1 MQKILITLVVLPL
14 ILAGCAHKIEI
25 QQGNVVTQ
33 SQLAQLRPGLDRRQV
48 RALLG
53 SPLLIDAF
61 HPDRWDYYY
70 SSSKAFEL
78 QERYHLKVFFS
89 GDQVTRFEKKGE
101 FPTEE
106 YQKPLSEKE
115 EAQAQEPPQFDDFF

>member
-1 MQKILITLVVLPL
+1 MQKILITLIVLPL
-14 ILAGCAHKIEI
+14 ILAGCAYKIEI

-33 SQLAQLRPGLDRRQV
+33 SQLEQLHAGLDRRQV

-70 SSSKAFEL
+70 SKSKGDEL
-78 QERYHLKVFFS
+78 LERYHLTLFFS
-89 GDQVTRFEKKGE
+89 GNQLTRFEQDGKVA
-101 FPTEE
+101 TEE
-106 YQKPLSEKE
+106 YQKPLE
-115 EAQAQEPPQFDDFF
+115 D

>member
-1 MQKILITLVVLPL
+1 MQKILITLAALTL
-14 ILAGCAHKIEI
+14 LFTGCAHKIEI

-33 SQLAQLRPGLDRRQV
+33 SQLEQLRPGLDRRQV
-48 RALLG
+48 RTLLG

-70 SSSKAFEL
+70 SSSKAFDL

-89 GDQVTRFEKKGE
+89 GDRVTRFEKDGK

-106 YQKPLSEKE
+106 YQ
-115 EAQAQEPPQFDDFF
+115 PPRED

>member
-1 MQKILITLVVLPL
+1 MQKILITLIVLPL

-33 SQLAQLRPGLDRRQV
+33 AQLEQLRPGLDRRQV
-48 RALLG
+48 RTLLG

-70 SSSKAFEL
+70 SRSKASKIE
-78 QERYHLKVFFS
+78 ERYHLKLFFS
-89 GDQVTRFEKKGE
+89 GERLSHFEKTGE
-101 FPTEE
+101 VATEE
-106 YQKPLSEKE
+106 YQKPRE
-115 EAQAQEPPQFDDFF
+115 D

>member
-1 MQKILITLVVLPL
+1 MQNILITAALLSL
-14 ILAGCAHKIEI
+14 FMSGCAHKIEI

-33 SQLAQLRPGLDRRQV
+33 AQLEQLRPGLERRQV
-48 RALLG
+48 RSLLG

-70 SSSKAFEL
+70 SLSQGNEVK
-78 QERYHLKVFFS
+78 QRYRLSVFFS
-89 GDQVTRFEKKGE
+89 GDKVTHFDKEGE

-106 YQKPLSEKE
+106 YQSPRKDEEAPKPLQIE
-115 EAQAQEPPQFDDFF
+115 ELL

>member
-1 MQKILITLVVLPL
+1 MQKILITLAILPM

-33 SQLAQLRPGLDRRQV
+33 SQLEQVRPGLDRRQV

-70 SSSKAFEL
+70 SSSKAFKL
-78 QERYHLKVFFS
+78 QERYRLTLYFS
-89 GDQVTRFEKKGE
+89 GDRLTRFEKEGK
-101 FPTEE
+101 FPAEE
-106 YQKPLSEKE
+106 YQKPRE
-115 EAQAQEPPQFDDFF
+115 D

>member
-1 MQKILITLVVLPL
+1 MQKILITLAILPL

-33 SQLAQLRPGLDRRQV
+33 SQLEQLHSGLDRRQV

-70 SSSKAFEL
+70 SNSKGLERL
-78 QERYHLKVFFS
+78 ERYHLTLFFS
-89 GDQVTRFEKKGE
+89 GDKLTRFEKKGKL
-101 FPTEE
+101 PAEE
-106 YQKPLSEKE
+106 YQKPR
-115 EAQAQEPPQFDDFF
+115 DN

>member
-1 MQKILITLVVLPL
+1 MGYHCANLNSQAEQMQKILITVALLSL
-14 ILAGCAHKIEI
+14 LLGGCAHKIEI

-33 SQLAQLRPGLDRRQV
+33 AQLEQLRPGLDRRQV
-48 RALLG
+48 RTLLG

-70 SSSKAFEL
+70 SNSRGFEL
-78 QERYHLKVFFS
+78 KQRYRLTVFFS
-89 GDQVTRFEKKGE
+89 GDQVTHFEKEGD

-106 YQKPLSEKE
+106 YQKPLE
-115 EAQAQEPPQFDDFF
+115 D